1 MIHRNLSVR
10 LLTQVAMGRPNSR
23 YELSSFNCLL
33 VYLLKTVSTNAFY
46 ASCGGRW
53 SPSRPQS
60 FDKMSPSQFSKKLFT
75 QASICLTA
83 IESEGLFLFDAFK
96 SKFKFFSCKKII
108 TFACDQFQYFRVC
121 AIDLSPPSK
130 DIPAQLT
137 I

>member
-23 YELSSFNCLL
+23 YELSSFNCFL
-33 VYLLKTVSTNAFY
+33 VYLIRTVSTDDSY

-53 SPSRPQS
+53 SPSRLQS
-60 FDKMSPSQFSKKLFT
+60 SDKISPVQSSKKLFT

-83 IESEGLFLFDAFK
+83 IEAEGLFLFDAFK

-108 TFACDQFQYFRVC
+108 TFAFDQFQYFRVC

-137 I
+137 V

>member
-1 MIHRNLSVR
+1 M
-10 LLTQVAMGRPNSR
+10 
-23 YELSSFNCLL
+23 
-33 VYLLKTVSTNAFY
+33 STDEFS

-53 SPSRPQS
+53 FPSRPQS
-60 FDKMSPSQFSKKLFT
+60 FDKISPVQFSMKLFT
-75 QASICLTA
+75 EASICLTA

-108 TFACDQFQYFRVC
+108 TFAFDQFQYFRVC

-137 I
+137 V